1 MHTITIPA
9 VAAIT
14 GFGAMLPFTSKDTI
28 TPIIG
33 EIGLT
38 LHDDKLHLV
47 GTDRYIVGLYPLE
60 QAEVLTDEDLAE
72 LRGSKWF
79 IARAAAEWISK
90 LKPKTWR
97 FAHDTYSIRIEW
109 STGNDGSTSVQLIQ
123 GGAQKIEQAMTFDPP
138 VMGNYPPVAR
148 LVTVDTDGLNES
160 NTVRFPLHSITDV
173 LAAAKVV
180 SASLPTDSVSLQL
193 THYESKETGKP
204 MPSLFSFGHLFGL
217 IQPNL
222 LLK

>member
-1 MHTITIPA
+1 MHTITLPA

-33 EIGLT
+33 EVGLT
-38 LHDDKLHLV
+38 LHDDKLHLI
-47 GTDRYIVGLYPLE
+47 GTDRYIVGLYPIE
-60 QAEVLTDEDLAE
+60 QAEEFTADDLAE

-97 FAHDTYSIRIEW
+97 FAADTYSIRIEW

-123 GGAQKIEQAMTFDPP
+123 GDAQKIEQAMTFDPP
-138 VMGNYPPVAR
+138 VMGNYPPVGR
-148 LVTVDTDGLNES
+148 LVRADETGLVES
-160 NTVRFPLHSITDV
+160 NTARFPLHSITDV
-173 LAAAKVV
+173 LTAAKVV
-180 SASLPTDSVSLQL
+180 GASMPADSASLQL
-193 THYESKETGKP
+193 THYDSKETSKP
-204 MPSLFSFGHLFGL
+204 QPSRFSVGDLFGL